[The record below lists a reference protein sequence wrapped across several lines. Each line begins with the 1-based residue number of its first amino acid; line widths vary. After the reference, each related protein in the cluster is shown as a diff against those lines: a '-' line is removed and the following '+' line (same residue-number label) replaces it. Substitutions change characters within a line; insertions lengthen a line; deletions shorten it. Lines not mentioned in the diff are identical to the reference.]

1 MESFEFIPQFGDTR
15 VAAIIGRLKSAAND
29 RVVPSVITE
38 RETRDDESNL
48 QKHADLSS
56 STTKN
61 NISSYTGCPEALL
74 EFCNEI
80 KPSYS
85 STMHDV
91 KAHGAP
97 RFSQRDMERSV
108 QGQQIANNRQHRYDR
123 KMKKFVN
130 KPTRVEISQHK
141 ILDNES
147 QSSVILFFG
156 FCELSYSLILCL
168 LQKFADRKSLVPVYC
183 TSLEE
188 STLGEMHTANHTAVS
203 DLFLDTEVRGCIT
216 TQWTHCISSI
226 ICQAWFTLRDLVLNA
241 CSVFTCRSADGWFRT
256 N

>member
-1 MESFEFIPQFGDTR
+1 MESFEFIPQSGDTR

-29 RVVPSVITE
+29 RVVPSVITNSNDTE
-38 RETRDDESNL
+38 RETRDDEFKL
-48 QKHADLSS
+48 QKHAVLSS
-56 STTKN
+56 SSTKN

-147 QSSVILFFG
+147 QSSVIFF
-156 FCELSYSLILCL
+156 F
-168 LQKFADRKSLVPVYC
+168 
-183 TSLEE
+183 
-188 STLGEMHTANHTAVS
+188 
-203 DLFLDTEVRGCIT
+203 
-216 TQWTHCISSI
+216 
-226 ICQAWFTLRDLVLNA
+226 
-241 CSVFTCRSADGWFRT
+241 SVFVSCHTV
-256 N
+256 